1 MLGTREVKTG
11 VVFCKDPNLGEDVHW
26 GPGSGEE
33 RRAPASAVQ
42 GALPPCAAE
51 PVGGEGRLRQ
61 RVTHTKDG
69 LFLNGCQVFSCIHGG
84 QTHTFCWTCNK
95 PSPLLPHP
103 YLLPAEARAQILE
116 LGIWQA
122 EHLQI

>member
-42 GALPPCAAE
+42 GALPPCAA
-51 PVGGEGRLRQ
+51 VLWEGRE
-61 RVTHTKDG
+61 
-69 LFLNGCQVFSCIHGG
+69 GCASGSLIQMTVFS
-84 QTHTFCWTCNK
+84 
-95 PSPLLPHP
+95 
-103 YLLPAEARAQILE
+103 
-116 LGIWQA
+116 
-122 EHLQI
+122 